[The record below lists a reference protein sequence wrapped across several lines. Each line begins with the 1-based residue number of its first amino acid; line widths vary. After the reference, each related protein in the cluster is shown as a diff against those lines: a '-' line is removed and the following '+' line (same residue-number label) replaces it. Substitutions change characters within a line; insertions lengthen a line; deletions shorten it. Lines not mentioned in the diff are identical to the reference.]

1 MELNECISNLEK
13 INRIRIIR
21 KTLSTIESYVSTIED
36 KFSDEDECETIIEDK
51 DVAKIIK
58 QVKYDLETL
67 ERYL

>member
-21 KTLSTIESYVSTIED
+21 KTLSTIESYVSNIED
-36 KFSDEDECETIIEDK
+36 KLSDEDECETIIEDK